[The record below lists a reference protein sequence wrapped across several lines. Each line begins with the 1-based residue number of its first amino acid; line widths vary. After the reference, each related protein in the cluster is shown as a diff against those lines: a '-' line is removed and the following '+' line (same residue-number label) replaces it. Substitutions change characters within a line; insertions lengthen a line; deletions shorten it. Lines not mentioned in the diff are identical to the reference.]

1 MQNQLA
7 VAADKMRR
15 RAADADEERQSL
27 LSKEGDAS
35 PQRGIQPKGPLGLDA
50 ADALADGGEI
60 DIYALQRCGYL
71 LQYFA
76 VGLISGGLPATV
88 YGMFVGYLNVP
99 AYVHAAAA
107 TVMNL
112 PWALKMFIGV
122 LNDCV
127 PIAGYHRKPYMC
139 MGWLFCT
146 TMLLYLAMT
155 PLPDPYWC
163 RDANSGAYVTTVR
176 HRDGSRTSA
185 EPCNAQAAKKGGGFA
200 LLMMLAALGYI
211 VADVAADGL
220 TVEYARREPL
230 ARRGRTQSTAYLT
243 RSLGAATATCLI
255 GFGMNGREYHGSFDT
270 GLSYSAICG
279 ILAVPAGLMVPV
291 SGLVAEELSTR
302 DPISHTP
309 HSPHPQVSWLF
320 VEELPH
326 DEKKARPTLREYARL
341 SYELLCSKAMLWVI
355 LYFFL
360 SGTIGLVQTT
370 ASPMVKNYWAGVEQL
385 QNQLSSMVGHVLF
398 ALGLYLYRTYCLRIS
413 WRAVLLGTTIFLN
426 LVDMPFSLLTIFG
439 VVRNQYFYLGETVIV
454 QVPAAANFVVST
466 FVIVEMAEDG
476 NEGLVYGLLTTMA
489 NLGEP
494 VAAAV
499 ATQLFAMFRPSLSAA
514 DNYIRDTPE
523 FRSVVASSFGV
534 SYAFSFLALSVLLL
548 LPDQKEEAQ
557 LRKRTW
563 EVRGRYAAVSLS
575 VVALALVYSLSVN
588 SLSLFESTMCLKFIG
603 GEGCDEADQQ
613 AKASVPIAAH
623 TRYAA
628 NHTANGTIELARG
641 ALLY

>member
-1 MQNQLA
+1 
-7 VAADKMRR
+7 MRR

-27 LSKEGDAS
+27 LPKERDAS

-50 ADALADGGEI
+50 ADALAAGGEV

-291 SGLVAEELSTR
+291 SGLVVVEELSR
-302 DPISHTP
+302 DPTSHTP

-534 SYAFSFLALSVLLL
+534 SYAFSFLALTVLLL

>member
-1 MQNQLA
+1 
-7 VAADKMRR
+7 MRR
-15 RAADADEERQSL
+15 RSEEKADEERQSL
-27 LSKEGDAS
+27 LPKARPSSRDAS

-291 SGLVAEELSTR
+291 SGLVVEELSR

-534 SYAFSFLALSVLLL
+534 SYAFSFLALTVLLL

>member
-1 MQNQLA
+1 
-7 VAADKMRR
+7 MRR

-27 LSKEGDAS
+27 LPKEGDSS

-50 ADALADGGEI
+50 ADALAAGGEV
-60 DIYALQRCGYL
+60 DIYALHRCGYL

-291 SGLVAEELSTR
+291 SGLVVEELSR
-302 DPISHTP
+302 DPTSHTP

-534 SYAFSFLALSVLLL
+534 SYAFSFLALTVLLL